1 MWSLACYSKEE
12 NATFPFGQTRGLNVT
27 EITLKYLSLSI
38 YPVQT
43 NGLSGHARTC
53 RPDSGHFS
61 YKQHLYRNRI
71 VWLPSS
77 HPLRPPCL
85 KPWSVKALKSDLSSI
100 TDNSFTWASC
110 LFSHSSLC
118 NYVISWAYHRWSHE
132 AISEMTVSICVY
144 VCMSLRS
151 ATCWHMY
158 LSLIVIKLCARPHA
172 NC

>member
-1 MWSLACYSKEE
+1 MQL
-12 NATFPFGQTRGLNVT
+12 FPLDRLWVLMLQKLPWNISHWVSTQSRQRD
-27 EITLKYLSLSI
+27 YLVM
-38 YPVQT
+38 P
-43 NGLSGHARTC
+43 GHADLAVATS
-53 RPDSGHFS
+53 PTSSIFI
-61 YKQHLYRNRI
+61 RI
-71 VWLPSS
+71 KSFDYHRLIPSA
-77 HPLRPPCL
+77 PPCL
-85 KPWSVKALKSDLSSI
+85 KPWFIKALKSDLSSI

-158 LSLIVIKLCARPHA
+158 LSLIVIKLCARPAA
-172 NC
+172 NF